1 MQGFSQPDPTALFEQ
16 VEQAG
21 IQGMGGG
28 GFSTARKLQLA
39 KQAKVTRVIANAVE
53 CEPGIR
59 VDAALLAEHS
69 PEVVQGLTI
78 VMAAIGATQGVLAF
92 AADFPKTTID
102 ALRQQ
107 FQSHADAG
115 LDVGN
120 VTVNQPGLTCT
131 PIARTAGAGAERN
144 LCQQL
149 FNLTLGPTQYPIE
162 CGVLCLNVGTLF
174 AIQQAIVLGQ
184 PLQQRLVTLNGITDW
199 VALGTPFTD
208 LLNFAEQ
215 PGAKNTWRYREGGH
229 YTGKLSP
236 PKAVVTAATNAVW
249 LVEPIP
255 ETPCTYCSR
264 CSDACPES
272 LAPQT
277 LLRLCREPQA
287 GEQTVQSSSELSSP
301 AESESALE
309 ANGLLLCTECG
320 LCNNLCPSNIDLLGS
335 FQQAKAQAREQEL
348 AAAGALRAKQ
358 RHERHLLRTEARA
371 QVALQRR
378 ESRRESRRLKQ
389 RGPDAWR

>member
-1 MQGFSQPDPTALFEQ
+1 MSAQDFLQPDPTTLFEQ
-16 VEQAG
+16 IEQAG

-28 GFSTARKLQLA
+28 GFSTALKLQLA
-39 KQAKVTRVIANAVE
+39 RRAKVTRVIANAVE
-53 CEPGIR
+53 CEPGIA

-69 PEVVQGLTI
+69 AEVVQGLTI
-78 VMAAIGATQGVLAF
+78 VMTAIDATQGVLAF

-102 ALRQQ
+102 ALKQQ
-107 FQSHADAG
+107 FKSQADQGPEA
-115 LDVGN
+115 DN
-120 VTVNQPGLTCT
+120 TTANQPGLTCT
-131 PIARTAGAGAERN
+131 PILRTAGAGAERN

-149 FNLTLGPTQYPIE
+149 FDLTLDPTQYPIE

-174 AIQQAIVLGQ
+174 AIQQAIVLGK
-184 PLQQRLVTLNGITDW
+184 PLHQRLVTLNGITDW

-208 LLNFAEQ
+208 LLNLAEQ
-215 PGAKNTWRYREGGH
+215 PRAKNTWRYREGGH
-229 YTGKLSP
+229 YTGKLSL

-249 LVEPIP
+249 LVEPAP

-264 CSDACPES
+264 CSDACPEA

-277 LLRLCREPQA
+277 LHRLCQEPQVA
-287 GEQTVQSSSELSSP
+287 DQNTSVPPQSKP
-301 AESESALE
+301 ESALE
-309 ANGLLLCTECG
+309 ANGLSSCTECG

-335 FQQAKAQAREQEL
+335 FQQAKAQAREQVL
-348 AAAGALRAKQ
+348 ATAVALRAKQ
-358 RHERHLLRTEARA
+358 RHERHLLRTQARA
-371 QVALQRR
+371 QVTLQRR